1 MATPYGAI
9 GVFRRTILTMS
20 ATPLTPAAPTA
31 ASPQTRAEETGG
43 QAAGG
48 IEQAADGAMVP
59 APREPSHDALAPTGG
74 SATAQTPGRHTH
86 DVPPEEIS
94 YASLYTVTAA
104 SRSGGLHRGNLA
116 VLIRYWTRGEG
127 RAKIRFGTGGDFD
140 RCVQHLSKY
149 VPPNQVKGFCA
160 RLHKIATG
168 KWPGRGR
175 RGH

>member
-1 MATPYGAI
+1 
-9 GVFRRTILTMS
+9 MS
-20 ATPLTPAAPTA
+20 ATPAAPSA
-31 ASPQTRAEETGG
+31 ASPETCADETGG
-43 QAAGG
+43 EAAGG
-48 IEQAADGAMVP
+48 TEQIAGEAMMP
-59 APREPSHDALAPTGG
+59 APREPSHDALDPAG
-74 SATAQTPGRHTH
+74 ATVAAQVPERHAH
-86 DVPPEEIS
+86 DVAPEEIN

-104 SRSGGLHRGNLA
+104 SRPGGLHRGNLA

-127 RAKIRFGTGGDFD
+127 RAKIRFGTGGDFN